1 MGQHWNKILK
11 EGNMAFKEEKYSL
24 ASDYYRKVLAEAKKN
39 LKQLNLL
46 TKNNYQIVSE
56 FCECTQLA
64 GKAAQKE
71 GQWEEAEAIYK
82 DASDDLVPFISNFNN
97 GQAYRVFTVT
107 EFKNIFYELA
117 GMYIS
122 NHQERKLKAH
132 VREYQPI
139 IVKWAKELSM
149 FSRISSA
156 IVLGATANG
165 GLLIANPLIA
175 HKAHNLENLHRRFH
189 RRFNVSPEESKK
201 TEKNRKKSLNM

>member
-1 MGQHWNKILK
+1 MGHKWIEKLEK
-11 EGNMAFKEEKYSL
+11 GNTAFKQERYFQ
-24 ASDYYRKVLAEAKKN
+24 ASGYYKNVLAEMKKN
-39 LKQLNLL
+39 LKKLDLLN
-46 TKNNYQIVSE
+46 KHNFQVVIE

-82 DASDDLVPFISNFNN
+82 KASDDLVPFISNFNN
-97 GQAYRVFTVT
+97 GLAYRAFTVT

-149 FSRISSA
+149 FSRA
-156 IVLGATANG
+156 GMN
-165 GLLIANPLIA
+165 
-175 HKAHNLENLHRRFH
+175 
-189 RRFNVSPEESKK
+189 
-201 TEKNRKKSLNM
+201 